1 MSQPFLK
8 KYCKICEKY
17 YTLLKEILK
26 KMKKINLE
34 EKTINDIISLINMD
48 VQIFWNDFDYMIIKD
63 NMILNIHPI
72 EDVWVESYQNC
83 DEAIIIET
91 TKITNY
97 KRMDEYKNINNGII
111 TSIYSAKTLLYFT
124 KAKRISEEE
133 KELNLKKN
141 GFTFTGEYT
150 EIVKNPDNIFNY
162 DSFPCNLVDVG
173 FLLEINNKAVPL
185 FSFENGFRMYK
196 YENKYIDDFLKE
208 NITKYKFEKI
218 Y

>member
-1 MSQPFLK
+1 M
-8 KYCKICEKY
+8 YCKTYEK
-17 YTLLKEILK
+17 ILYFIEGDSK

-34 EKTINDIISLINMD
+34 EETVNDIISLINMD
-48 VQIFWNDFDYMIIKD
+48 VQIFWDDFDYIIIKD
-63 NMILNIHPI
+63 NMVLNIHPT
-72 EDVWVESYQNC
+72 EAVWVESYQNC

-91 TKITNY
+91 SKITNY
-97 KRMDEYKNINNGII
+97 KRRDEYKNINNGII
-111 TSIYSAKTLLYFT
+111 TSIYSVKTLLYFT

-133 KELNLKKN
+133 KELYLKQN
-141 GFTFTGEYT
+141 GFAFTGEYN

-162 DSFPCNLVDVG
+162 DDFPCNLVDVG

-185 FSFENGFRMYK
+185 FSYKNGFRMYM

-218 Y
+218 